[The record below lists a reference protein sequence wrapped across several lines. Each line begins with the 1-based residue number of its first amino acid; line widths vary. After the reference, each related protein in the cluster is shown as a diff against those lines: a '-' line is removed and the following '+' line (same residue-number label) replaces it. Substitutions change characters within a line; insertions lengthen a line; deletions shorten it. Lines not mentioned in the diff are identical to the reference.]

1 MEDKEGF
8 HAGCAIARFH
18 SSHAAAIAYD
28 ILSYSPIF
36 LHGRRLR
43 IMHSTTKQN
52 RFAKII
58 ANAREASNVEN
69 RPVNMSHS
77 LFISN
82 LPWKKEIEAEELQKT
97 LENAGIHGVI
107 LVKVGEYMD

>member
-8 HAGCAIARFH
+8 HSGCAIARFH
-18 SSHAAAIAYD
+18 SSQAAAIAYD

-43 IMHSTTKQN
+43 IMHSKTTQN

-58 ANAREASNVEN
+58 ANEASNVEN
-69 RPVNMSHS
+69 HPVNMSHS

-107 LVKVGEYMD
+107 LVKIGEYMD